1 MRIVNEKY
9 EKTKEEQF
17 FKKFLNLE
25 NKLVENYRQ
34 IMYSYIVENMR
45 LINDKKL
52 KKNEKILNFL
62 IDSLIVSGPDP

>member
-34 IMYSYIVENMR
+34 IMCIVENMR

-52 KKNEKILNFL
+52 KK
-62 IDSLIVSGPDP
+62 